1 MVDKIG
7 TLQDAITKAEQLAK
21 VENPSISR
29 FPQVKSWME
38 DLNQEKTEEDYLE
51 RKMKVVLGEY
61 YEPLKF
67 IQNVDRG
74 NYLQA
79 RTFFYP
85 ASDEA
90 FVVAFRL
97 AVRRSDAIAQHFVRQ
112 RLVDGTDLSHP
123 DHLRGQP
130 RRRGNGKNA
139 TR

>member
-1 MVDKIG
+1 MTPETVDPIAQGRVWTGNQALKNGLVDKIG

-85 ASDEA
+85 A
-90 FVVAFRL
+90 FR
-97 AVRRSDAIAQHFVRQ
+97 
-112 RLVDGTDLSHP
+112 
-123 DHLRGQP
+123 
-130 RRRGNGKNA
+130 
-139 TR
+139 

>member
-1 MVDKIG
+1 
-7 TLQDAITKAEQLAK
+7 
-21 VENPSISR
+21 
-29 FPQVKSWME
+29 ME

-85 ASDEA
+85 A
-90 FVVAFRL
+90 F
-97 AVRRSDAIAQHFVRQ
+97 
-112 RLVDGTDLSHP
+112 
-123 DHLRGQP
+123 
-130 RRRGNGKNA
+130 K
-139 TR
+139 